1 MTRPDPVAAG
11 LLAGYLLDRL
21 LGDPRRGHPVAVFG
35 GWAGQVERVL
45 HRPDRGAGVAATAT
59 ALAPLVAAGLA
70 ARRLG
75 PSGQVVV
82 TTAVAWAALG
92 GTSLAREA
100 SAVHDLLARGD
111 LPAARVRVRHLV
123 GRRTDD
129 LAADEVARAAVES
142 VAENTSDAVVGTLVW
157 GAALGPLGVLLHR
170 GANTLDAMWG
180 HRSERYAAYGW
191 SAARLDDLLGWVPA
205 RATVLATT
213 AAGAGAGT
221 PPSSVVRTALT
232 DGRDHPSPNAGP
244 VEAGFAAALGVRLG
258 GRNDYAG
265 QVEERGHLGQGPPP
279 TVADIPRAT
288 ALAGRVG
295 AVTLAGAVL
304 LRSLRR

>member
-1 MTRPDPVAAG
+1 MTRPDPIAAG
-11 LLAGYLLDRL
+11 LIAGYLLDHL

-35 GWAGQVERVL
+35 SWAERVERVL
-45 HRPDRGAGVAATAT
+45 HRPGRGAGVAATVT
-59 ALAPLVAAGLA
+59 TLAPLAAAGLA

-75 PSGQVVV
+75 PTGLVVATSAV
-82 TTAVAWAALG
+82 TWAALG

-100 SAVHDLLARGD
+100 GAVHDLLAAGD
-111 LPAARVRVRHLV
+111 LLAARVRVRHLV
-123 GRRTDD
+123 GRHTDD
-129 LAADEVARAAVES
+129 LSAPEVARAAVES
-142 VAENTSDAVVGTLVW
+142 VAENTSDAVVGTLGW

-180 HRSERYAAYGW
+180 HRSERYASFGW
-191 SAARLDDLLGWVPA
+191 SAARLDDLLGWAPA
-205 RATVLATT
+205 RVTVLATAA
-213 AAGAGAGT
+213 AAGAAGV

-265 QVEERGHLGQGPPP
+265 QVEERGLLGEGPPP
-279 TVADIPRAT
+279 TIADVPRAS
-288 ALAGRVG
+288 ALADRVG
-295 AVTLAGAVL
+295 MVTLAAVVL

>member
-1 MTRPDPVAAG
+1 MTRPDPIAAG
-11 LLAGYLLDRL
+11 LIAGYLLDHL

-35 GWAGQVERVL
+35 SWAERVERVL
-45 HRPDRGAGVAATAT
+45 HRPGRGAGMAATVT
-59 ALAPLVAAGLA
+59 TLAPLAAAGLA

-75 PSGQVVV
+75 PTGLVVATSAV
-82 TTAVAWAALG
+82 TWAALG

-100 SAVHDLLARGD
+100 GAVHDLLAAGD

-123 GRRTDD
+123 GRHTDD
-129 LAADEVARAAVES
+129 LSAPEVARAAVES

-180 HRSERYAAYGW
+180 HRNERYASFGW
-191 SAARLDDLLGWVPA
+191 SAARLDDLLGWAPA
-205 RATVLATT
+205 RVTVLATAA
-213 AAGAGAGT
+213 AAGAAGV

-265 QVEERGHLGQGPPP
+265 QVEERGLLGDGPPP
-279 TVADIPRAT
+279 TIADVPRAS
-288 ALAGRVG
+288 ALADRVG
-295 AVTLAGAVL
+295 MVTLAAVVL